1 MTANGWFQIA
11 VFVLVLFAV
20 TKPIGAFMARVF
32 SGEQTFL
39 DPVMRPIERLMYR
52 ATGVDEKHE
61 MRWTEYAVSVLL
73 FSAVSLLLLY
83 LIERVQEWLPFN
95 PQKFAAVPQALAFN
109 TAASFTT
116 NTNWQAYSGET
127 TMSYLTQMAGLAYHN
142 FISAATGIAIA
153 IAFIRGIARRE
164 RATIGNFW
172 VDLTRTCLWVLLPV
186 SLVVSLFFV
195 SQGMIQNFKPYA
207 TAELVDPQTVQV
219 TGADG
224 KTTQQSVSEQVI
236 PMGPVASQEVIKM
249 YGTNGGGFFNANSAH
264 PYENPTPL
272 TNFVQVLLIFSLG
285 SGLTYTLGR
294 MTGSQK
300 HGWAVWSAMV
310 GLFLA
315 GVLVVYSAEAR
326 GNPLLHGVD
335 QRVSA
340 MQPGGNMEGKEVRF
354 GIADSTLF
362 AAVTTDASCGAVNGM
377 HDSFTPLGGML
388 PLINMMLGEV
398 VFGGVGSGLYGMLV
412 FVILAVFIAGLMVG
426 RTPEYLGKKIESYD
440 VKMAMLSVLIFCLV
454 ILTFTA
460 VSVVSSVAKSSISN
474 AGPHGLTQI
483 LYAYVSTAAN
493 NGSAFAGLN
502 ANTNWYNITTG
513 FNMLFGRFLVV
524 IPILAIAG
532 NLARKKVVPES
543 VGTFP
548 VTTPLFTV
556 LLSSVVLIVS
566 ALTFFPALSLGPIL
580 EHLLMHAGK
589 VF

>member
-32 SGEQTFL
+32 SGEKTFL

-73 FSAVSLLLLY
+73 FSAISLLLLY

>member
-1 MTANGWFQIA
+1 MTANGWFQVI
-11 VFVLVLFAV
+11 VFVLVLFAI
-20 TKPIGAFMARVF
+20 TKPMGTFMARVF
-32 SGEQTFL
+32 SGEKTFL
-39 DPVMRPIERLMYR
+39 DPILRPIEHLIYR
-52 ATGVDEKHE
+52 VAGVDEKHE
-61 MRWTEYAVSVLL
+61 MRWTEYAVAMLL
-73 FSAVSLLLLY
+73 FSGASLLLLY
-83 LIERVQEWLPFN
+83 LIQRVQGWLPLN
-95 PQKFAAVPQALAFN
+95 PQKLSAVPQTLAFN
-109 TAASFTT
+109 TAVSFTT
-116 NTNWQAYSGET
+116 NTNWQAYSGER
-127 TMSYLTQMAGLAYHN
+127 TMSYLTQMAGIAYHN
-142 FISAATGIAIA
+142 FISAATGMAIA

-164 RATIGNFW
+164 NKTIGNFW
-172 VDLTRTCLWVLLPV
+172 VDLTRSCLWVLLPV
-186 SLVVSLFFV
+186 SLIVSLFFV
-195 SQGMIQNFKPYA
+195 SQGMIQNFKPYV

-224 KTTQQSVSEQVI
+224 KTTQQRLSEQVI

-272 TNFVQVLLIFSLG
+272 TNFVQLLLIFSLG
-285 SGLTYTLGR
+285 SGLTYTLGK

-310 GLFLA
+310 VLFLM

-335 QRVSA
+335 QRAGA
-340 MQPGGNMEGKEVRF
+340 MQTGGNMEGKEVRF
-354 GIADSTLF
+354 GIADSALF
-362 AAVTTDASCGAVNGM
+362 AVVTTDASCGAVNGM

-398 VFGGVGSGLYGMLV
+398 IFGGVGSGLYGMLV
-412 FVILAVFIAGLMVG
+412 FVILAIFIAGLMVG
-426 RTPEYLGKKIESYD
+426 RTPEYLGKKIEAYD
-440 VKMAMLSVLIFCLV
+440 VKMAMLSVLMFCLV

-460 VSVVSSVAKSSISN
+460 VSVLSSVAKLSISN

-502 ANTNWYNITTG
+502 ANTNWYNITTA

-532 NLARKKVVPES
+532 NLAGKKVAPNS

-548 VTTPLFTV
+548 VTTPLFAA

-580 EHLLMHAGK
+580 EHLLMYSGK